1 MKLKVIY
8 KSTDMSASNESVSND
23 YIWPDGMHSPIPPD
37 FTFPKCKIIAAW
49 RFWNVGHKFNGDDFK
64 KKVIP
69 FKELSNEMFKTLKN
83 ERKKYSKWD
92 FVMKFITYELNR
104 NLPSWPE
111 EPEWK
116 VNQHIMGIRND
127 KLKKP
132 DGSVLELENYSVA
145 YIYKLLKN

>member
-1 MKLKVIY
+1 
-8 KSTDMSASNESVSND
+8 
-23 YIWPDGMHSPIPPD
+23 
-37 FTFPKCKIIAAW
+37 
-49 RFWNVGHKFNGDDFK
+49 
-64 KKVIP
+64 
-69 FKELSNEMFKTLKN
+69 
-83 ERKKYSKWD
+83 
-92 FVMKFITYELNR
+92 MKFITYELNR